1 MKFRPWGDWC
11 WPTFTIRKTL
21 CRVYSNTM
29 SAPKFWNGTERS
41 PLTIPYIFLRLR
53 TLYLKIRRVLS
64 LRALLLCENISDF
77 WKGGE
82 KKKKR
87 KEREKKKIA
96 MKRWSIFNTKL
107 VSTLWPLPLFLPG
120 PPAWERSFFFPFVA
134 ERRANYPRKYVGS
147 AGSALLADRNNP
159 PI

>member
-1 MKFRPWGDWC
+1 
-11 WPTFTIRKTL
+11 
-21 CRVYSNTM
+21 
-29 SAPKFWNGTERS
+29 
-41 PLTIPYIFLRLR
+41 
-53 TLYLKIRRVLS
+53 
-64 LRALLLCENISDF
+64 
-77 WKGGE
+77 
-82 KKKKR
+82 
-87 KEREKKKIA
+87 